1 MFFSSGKI
9 SSLEDTIRKRD
20 LDIESLNKQI
30 RMLQDEN
37 ASLKNQNQSLEIES
51 KNNRQNIEEY
61 QKKLEKLNSS
71 FNKEENADN
80 KRIEQLFT
88 SENQNL
94 KTGLLDIQ
102 KNIAESTDIAKASL
116 DKINDVSEIRNT
128 SLNDL
133 NKIMSSLSGLNTDS
147 KEIGHTVDDLYTK
160 AKNIGDAL
168 SMINEIVLQINILS
182 LNASVEAASAGEAGK
197 GFAVVASEV
206 KNLATKTS
214 EVAKHIEVIVK
225 DIQDNVKTTN
235 QKFDLIIETID
246 KLLNTTDKFNTDI
259 SNVYSATEDSFGN
272 ISHMTDRIF
281 MSLAKLDHVIW
292 KVNTYLSVAE
302 RKEVFKF
309 VNHHNCRLGK
319 WYNEGDGKEYF
330 AKTKSYKALE
340 KPHSIVHNGTHKV
353 FDAIKNDKVDFNKV
367 VLAFAEMERAS
378 QDVFLILDKILHEKD

>member
-9 SSLEDTIRKRD
+9 QELEENIRRKD
-20 LDIESLNKQI
+20 IDIESLNKQI

-37 ASLKNQNQSLEIES
+37 SQLKMANSNLESQSKDAD
-51 KNNRQNIEEY
+51 KNCQEQERKIEELKA
-61 QKKLEKLNSS
+61 QLNNNSS
-71 FNKEENADN
+71 DEGK
-80 KRIEQLFT
+80 KIGQIFT

-94 KTGLLDIQ
+94 KHSLLDIQ
-102 KNIAESTDIAKASL
+102 KNIAESTDIAKVSL
-116 DKINDVSEIRNT
+116 SKIEGISEERSS
-128 SLNDL
+128 SLKDL
-133 NKIMSSLSGLNTDS
+133 NKIISSLSGLNDDS
-147 KEIGHTVDDLYTK
+147 KEIGVTVDDLYTK

-246 KLLNTTDKFNTDI
+246 KLLGRTDKFG
-259 SNVYSATEDSFGN
+259 SNINEVYSATEESFSN
-272 ISHMTDRIF
+272 ISHMTDRVF
-281 MSLAKLDHVIW
+281 MTLAKLDHVIW

-302 RKEVFKF
+302 KKEMFKF
-309 VNHHNCRLGK
+309 VSHNNCRLGK
-319 WYNEGDGKEYF
+319 WYTEGDGKEYF
-330 AKTKSYKALE
+330 AHTKSYKALE
-340 KPHSIVHNGTHKV
+340 KPHSVVHNGTHKV
-353 FDAIKNDKVDFNKV
+353 FDAIKGENIDFNKV
-367 VLAFAEMERAS
+367 ILAFAEMERAS
-378 QDVFLILDKILHEKD
+378 QDVFLVLDKILHEKD